1 MQPRL
6 RTSWPAQ
13 CFARARSRSVPSS
26 HSLPRVRIVAG
37 EHRGARIYA
46 PKGDATRPTSDRVR
60 EAAFNLIGP
69 VDGASVLDLFA
80 GSGAMGLE
88 ALSRGASTATFVDSD
103 RDACRTIDRNVEKL
117 RVTGATVLQ
126 RDAFQALAADRRS
139 YDLVLCD
146 PPYGFDQDSRIAPY
160 LARALAPDGLVVYE
174 TTSRREPAL
183 DGLRIRTSR
192 TYGSARLTLF
202 EH

>member
-1 MQPRL
+1 M
-6 RTSWPAQ
+6 
-13 CFARARSRSVPSS
+13 
-26 HSLPRVRIVAG
+26 RIIAG
-37 EHRGARIYA
+37 ANRGARIFA
-46 PKGDATRPTSDRVR
+46 PKGEATRPTSDRVR

-69 VDGASVLDLFA
+69 VEAATVLDLFA

-88 ALSRGASTATFVDSD
+88 ALSRGAAAATFVEND
-103 RDACRTIDRNVEKL
+103 RDACRTIDRNLEKL
-117 RVTGATVLQ
+117 GLTGAAVLQ
-126 RDAFQALAADRRS
+126 RDVFQALAADRRT
-139 YDLVLCD
+139 YDLILCD
-146 PPYGFDQDSRIAPY
+146 PPYGFDQDTRIAPY

-183 DGLRIRTSR
+183 DGLRVRTSR

>member
-1 MQPRL
+1 M
-6 RTSWPAQ
+6 
-13 CFARARSRSVPSS
+13 
-26 HSLPRVRIVAG
+26 RIIAG
-37 EHRGARIYA
+37 ANRGARIFA
-46 PKGDATRPTSDRVR
+46 PKGEETRPTSDRVR

-69 VDGASVLDLFA
+69 VEAATVLDLFA

-88 ALSRGASTATFVDSD
+88 ALSRGAAAATFVEND
-103 RDACRTIDRNVEKL
+103 RDACRTIDRNLEKL
-117 RVTGATVLQ
+117 GLTGAAVLQ
-126 RDAFQALAADRRS
+126 RDVFQALAADRRT
-139 YDLVLCD
+139 YDLILCD
-146 PPYGFDQDSRIAPY
+146 PPYGFDQDARIAPY

-183 DGLRIRTSR
+183 DGLRVRTSR